1 MKMFVYLL
9 DLKDDKEKMR
19 CYLKRH
25 KEVEPAVPQ
34 KLKELGVLHSRVC
47 RLGTRLV
54 NVLITEDSF
63 RPEDIAKYTDNATCK
78 KWDDEMMTYQQ
89 KAPCAAEGEWWALTE
104 TVFMC
109 DTIGIGS

>member
-1 MKMFVYLL
+1 MFVYLL
-9 DLKDDKEKMR
+9 DLKDDEEKIR

-34 KLKELGVLHSRVC
+34 KLKELGVLHNRVC

-63 RPEDIAKYTDNATCK
+63 CSEDLAKYTEDAACK
-78 KWDDEMMTYQQ
+78 KWDDEMTTYQQ
-89 KAPCAAEGEWWALTE
+89 KAPCAAEGEWWAPAE

-109 DTIGIGS
+109 DTLNIKS